1 MITLGRPAVN
11 RTSMLRLSVGQE
23 TRERLAAYAA
33 ERHSSMSQVVID
45 WIWSVKLK
53 SENDATGTDTK
64 GD

>member
-1 MITLGRPAVN
+1 
-11 RTSMLRLSVGQE
+11 MLRLSVDQE

-53 SENDATGTDTK
+53 SENDAAGTDTK
-64 GD
+64 GAD